1 MAFQEL
7 ATWATFSHTIDLP
20 ATDKR
25 TAHQAKVAISF
36 GQVTLKKGESANKLH
51 TPATHQ
57 TWVVYAKEL
66 PETVVGN
73 EEPIEWI
80 LYTSHPVLTLA
91 DALQIIGWYKERWN
105 IEQLFRTL
113 LNPTVEGKTEKSKNP
128 YNKDSLAF
136 AVWVVA
142 RLAGWS
148 GCQKQRP
155 PGPIDCLN
163 GMKILNQQYK
173 GYQLAKDK
181 LTKDVYIP

>member
-1 MAFQEL
+1 MCVGVAVLQDSLYEQSVSSCPVAAHL
-7 ATWATFSHTIDLP
+7 LLIEDTTQVSFSLSRKITGLGSV
-20 ATDKR
+20 DK
-25 TAHQAKVAISF
+25 
-36 GQVTLKKGESANKLH
+36 GQVKGFY
-51 TPATHQ
+51 
-57 TWVVYAKEL
+57 V
-66 PETVVGN
+66 
-73 EEPIEWI
+73 
-80 LYTSHPVLTLA
+80 HPVLTLA

-148 GCQKQRP
+148 GYQKQRP

-163 GMKILNQQYK
+163 GIKILNQQHK